1 MATWVASVLVVT
13 APWLKSMIV
22 LAVVRLGSA
31 SYRGLLRVVPARC
44 TLTLEP
50 ANLRRVD
57 L

>member
-1 MATWVASVLVVT
+1 MLVVT